1 MNKAIGI
8 GIAGVAIFGIFKLIK
23 MNQISEFISTRL
35 INPRVHKV
43 DLTGITIRT
52 EVSISNPTRN
62 TMSITQPVVTIYSNE
77 KQVAQTTPQN
87 IQTQIA
93 PLTPTNLSTVELK
106 LGWMSLGTLASG
118 LVVKLP
124 AIIKAY
130 KTSGA
135 KGLAQELKFPLSAR
149 FSTYAD
155 GVLYVSPI
163 EKII

>member
-1 MNKAIGI
+1 MNKAVGI
-8 GIAGVAIFGIFKLIK
+8 GIAGVAVFGIFKLIK

-35 INPRVHKV
+35 VNPRVHKV
-43 DLTGITIRT
+43 DLSGITIRT

-93 PLTPTNLSTVELK
+93 PLSPTNLSTVELK
-106 LGWMSLGTLASG
+106 LGWMSLGSLVSG

-124 AIIKAY
+124 SIIKAY

-135 KGLAQELKFPLSAR
+135 KGLAQELKFPLSAS

-163 EKII
+163 EKIF

>member
-8 GIAGVAIFGIFKLIK
+8 GVAGVAILGIFKLIK

-35 INPRVHKV
+35 INPRIHKV

-93 PLTPTNLSTVELK
+93 PLSPTNLSTVELK
-106 LGWMSLGTLASG
+106 LGWMSVASLATGVITKIPS
-118 LVVKLP
+118 V
-124 AIIKAY
+124 IKAY
-130 KTSGA
+130 KTNGTN
-135 KGLAQELKFPLSAR
+135 GLLQELNFPLSAN

-155 GVLYVSPI
+155 GVLYVSPV

>member
-1 MNKAIGI
+1 MNKAVGI

-23 MNQISEFISTRL
+23 MNQMSEFISTRL
-35 INPRVHKV
+35 INPRIHKV

-93 PLTPTNLSTVELK
+93 PLSPTNLSTVELK
-106 LGWMSLGTLASG
+106 LGWMSVASLASG
-118 LVVKLP
+118 IFSKLP
-124 AIIKAY
+124 EVIKAY
-130 KTSGA
+130 RTSGA
-135 KGLAQELKFPLSAR
+135 KGLAQELKFPLSAS

>member
-1 MNKAIGI
+1 MNKALGI
-8 GIAGVAIFGIFKLIK
+8 GITGVAIFGIFKLIK

-93 PLTPTNLSTVELK
+93 PLSPTNLSTVELK
-106 LGWMSLGTLASG
+106 LGWMSIAYLATGIFS
-118 LVVKLP
+118 KLP
-124 AIIKAY
+124 EVIKAY
-130 KTSGA
+130 RTNGA
-135 KGLAQELKFPLSAR
+135 KGLAQKLKFPLSAS

>member
-1 MNKAIGI
+1 MNKVVGI

-23 MNQISEFISTRL
+23 MNQMSEFISTRL
-35 INPRVHKV
+35 INPRIHKV
-43 DLTGITIRT
+43 DLSGITIRT
-52 EVSISNPTRN
+52 EVSISNPTNN
-62 TMSITQPVVTIYSNE
+62 TMRITQPVVTIFSND

-93 PLTPTNLSTVELK
+93 PLSQTNLSTVELK
-106 LGWMSLGTLASG
+106 LGWMSIASLATG
-118 LVVKLP
+118 VITKIPNL
-124 AIIKAY
+124 IKAY
-130 KTSGA
+130 KTYGT
-135 KGLAQELKFPLSAR
+135 KGLFQELNFPLSAN

>member
-1 MNKAIGI
+1 MNKAVGI
-8 GIAGVAIFGIFKLIK
+8 GIAGVAILGIFKLIK

-35 INPRVHKV
+35 INPRIHKV

-93 PLTPTNLSTVELK
+93 PLSPTNLSTVELK
-106 LGWMSLGTLASG
+106 LGWMSVASLATGVITKIPS
-118 LVVKLP
+118 V
-124 AIIKAY
+124 IKAY
-130 KTSGA
+130 KTNGTN
-135 KGLAQELKFPLSAR
+135 GLLQELNFPLSAN

-155 GVLYVSPI
+155 GVLYVSPV